1 MLEEY
6 VDCVRDGLVCYGGFV
21 RFTELTREQRSD
33 MRTLEQSNLVLYR
46 ARQRHPDET
55 DEPGE
60 PAEGAEMAS
69 GSDGHDPKQLEG
81 EAEMEAMAV
90 DVDINVDPLSREGE
104 LVRIVRHLRDQ
115 VNVALAHHHFE
126 DAADIQTTLEAVL
139 HEAGDSPNLT
149 LQLARQVT
157 GVYHR
162 LYRRCRNR
170 GDRQLANM
178 YHRFVNNLASYI

>member
-1 MLEEY
+1 M
-6 VDCVRDGLVCYGGFV
+6 
-21 RFTELTREQRSD
+21 
-33 MRTLEQSNLVLYR
+33 
-46 ARQRHPDET
+46 
-55 DEPGE
+55 
-60 PAEGAEMAS
+60 
-69 GSDGHDPKQLEG
+69 
-81 EAEMEAMAV
+81 
-90 DVDINVDPLSREGE
+90 EGE

-115 VNVALAHHHFE
+115 VNVALEHHHLE

-139 HEAGDSPNLT
+139 QEAGDSPNLT